1 MSTPQSTGT
10 DRFRSVVETTLD
22 AFGIYSAVRDAAGQ
36 ITDFRVEYVNE
47 AACAA
52 NRMTADEQ
60 IGRGLCELLPAHRTS
75 GLFEAYCRLVEH
87 GEPLVREALV
97 YADSYHGRWI
107 ERAFDIRAVRI
118 DDGFAASWRDI
129 TAQKRREHELELL
142 AATGRLLTSSL
153 AIDDTLG
160 QLASLL
166 VPALADACFVLLA
179 DDDGALRRVAAAFA
193 DAQDATIDAALNARG
208 AWRWEQIPPIDAVVR
223 SGAPQLLPAMPE
235 PAREAP
241 GGGLIVA
248 HASSFIGV
256 PLRANGRLLGVL
268 ALMVLHSGHSYD
280 RADLHLAQELA
291 SCAGLAVQSAR
302 LSAEKTRADREAQA
316 QGALLETLLQS
327 APVGFAVQDADTRY
341 MLVNERL
348 AALNGRSVAEHIGHS
363 VAEVVP
369 AAAAQ
374 NADAVRHVIATGTPR
389 VGLEIRGPVP
399 GLGGAEGVCEAS
411 YYPVRT
417 AGGAVT
423 AVGLVVVDVTSYRYA
438 IEAHAASLE
447 RERAAHAA
455 AEEARTLL
463 DSLIAAAPVG
473 LAFFDH
479 ELRFQHVNARL
490 AAMHGL
496 APEQYLGHTLREV
509 VPELADAVEPLCERV
524 RATAEAI
531 LDAEIVGR
539 AAPGEERSWRVSLY
553 PVRIHDGEVRGV
565 GAIIVEVTEQ
575 LRIAAALR
583 ASEEREQARAAELAT
598 VLQAVP
604 AAVWI
609 AHDPHSRV
617 ITGNAAAHALLQVPE
632 GANLSKTAPEPERP
646 MHFRV
651 LKDGVELAPEE
662 LPVQIAAARGV
673 EVRDF
678 EEEVVFENG
687 ASRTLL
693 GSATP
698 LWGSDGTTRGAVA
711 AFLDIT
717 ERKAAERE
725 RARLLAEAR
734 ATAERL
740 ARLQAVSAALSETL
754 TVEQVADVI
763 FEQGFAALDA
773 MAGSVAVL
781 DAQGTGFT
789 SLRDIGYPPALAER
803 YATFALDAALPI
815 AEAVRAR
822 KPLLFET
829 AAEWLARYPQLAQTG
844 GAMVALPLLAG
855 DRPLGGFAMI
865 FADERNFSEDD
876 RAFMQALAQQCAQAL
891 ERAQLFVAEQQSR
904 AQAEAAVRAR
914 DIFFE
919 IAAHE
924 LRTPITALLGQAQ
937 LLQRRARRDTSISE
951 RDLRTAAV
959 IGSQAT
965 RLNALVNALLDSS
978 RLERGQ
984 LSLDRGPVDLSAL
997 VVRIVEESQ
1006 PMLEH
1011 HSLVWEL
1018 PDEPLVVDGDAL
1030 RLEQVLQNLVGNAV
1044 KYSPAGGVVSI
1055 RARRDDQH
1063 MYVEVADQGMGI
1075 PASALPHLF
1084 QRFYR
1089 ATNVDARQISGMGI
1103 GLYVV
1108 REIVHMHGGT
1118 VHASSTEGQGSTFVV
1133 TLPIPPGAE
1142 RVSE

>member
-1 MSTPQSTGT
+1 
-10 DRFRSVVETTLD
+10 
-22 AFGIYSAVRDAAGQ
+22 
-36 ITDFRVEYVNE
+36 
-47 AACAA
+47 
-52 NRMTADEQ
+52 
-60 IGRGLCELLPAHRTS
+60 
-75 GLFEAYCRLVEH
+75 
-87 GEPLVREALV
+87 
-97 YADSYHGRWI
+97 
-107 ERAFDIRAVRI
+107 
-118 DDGFAASWRDI
+118 
-129 TAQKRREHELELL
+129 
-142 AATGRLLTSSL
+142 
-153 AIDDTLG
+153 
-160 QLASLL
+160 
-166 VPALADACFVLLA
+166 
-179 DDDGALRRVAAAFA
+179 
-193 DAQDATIDAALNARG
+193 
-208 AWRWEQIPPIDAVVR
+208 
-223 SGAPQLLPAMPE
+223 
-235 PAREAP
+235 
-241 GGGLIVA
+241 
-248 HASSFIGV
+248 
-256 PLRANGRLLGVL
+256 
-268 ALMVLHSGHSYD
+268 
-280 RADLHLAQELA
+280 
-291 SCAGLAVQSAR
+291 
-302 LSAEKTRADREAQA
+302 
-316 QGALLETLLQS
+316 
-327 APVGFAVQDADTRY
+327 
-341 MLVNERL
+341 
-348 AALNGRSVAEHIGHS
+348 
-363 VAEVVP
+363 
-369 AAAAQ
+369 
-374 NADAVRHVIATGTPR
+374 
-389 VGLEIRGPVP
+389 
-399 GLGGAEGVCEAS
+399 
-411 YYPVRT
+411 
-417 AGGAVT
+417 
-423 AVGLVVVDVTSYRYA
+423 
-438 IEAHAASLE
+438 
-447 RERAAHAA
+447 
-455 AEEARTLL
+455 
-463 DSLIAAAPVG
+463 
-473 LAFFDH
+473 
-479 ELRFQHVNARL
+479 
-490 AAMHGL
+490 
-496 APEQYLGHTLREV
+496 
-509 VPELADAVEPLCERV
+509 
-524 RATAEAI
+524 
-531 LDAEIVGR
+531 
-539 AAPGEERSWRVSLY
+539 
-553 PVRIHDGEVRGV
+553 
-565 GAIIVEVTEQ
+565 
-575 LRIAAALR
+575 
-583 ASEEREQARAAELAT
+583 
-598 VLQAVP
+598 
-604 AAVWI
+604 
-609 AHDPHSRV
+609 
-617 ITGNAAAHALLQVPE
+617 
-632 GANLSKTAPEPERP
+632 
-646 MHFRV
+646 
-651 LKDGVELAPEE
+651 
-662 LPVQIAAARGV
+662 
-673 EVRDF
+673 
-678 EEEVVFENG
+678 
-687 ASRTLL
+687 
-693 GSATP
+693 
-698 LWGSDGTTRGAVA
+698 
-711 AFLDIT
+711 
-717 ERKAAERE
+717 
-725 RARLLAEAR
+725 
-734 ATAERL
+734 

-754 TVEQVADVI
+754 TVEQVGDVI